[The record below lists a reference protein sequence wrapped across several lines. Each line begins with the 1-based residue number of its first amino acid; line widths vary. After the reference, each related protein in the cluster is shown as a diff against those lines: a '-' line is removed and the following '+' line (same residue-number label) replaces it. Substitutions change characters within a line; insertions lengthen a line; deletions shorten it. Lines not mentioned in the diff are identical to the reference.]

1 MIVKRKGG
9 YNHHAAQNTAG
20 TDVSRKAGSRKK
32 GSCKYQKNKQHGFCI
47 MSDIIQV
54 FQDKAFHLSFS
65 PFTYR
70 SRISSIVA
78 SSTMA
83 FL

>member
-32 GSCKYQKNKQHGFCI
+32 AAASTK
-47 MSDIIQV
+47 
-54 FQDKAFHLSFS
+54 
-65 PFTYR
+65 
-70 SRISSIVA
+70 RINSMDFA
-78 SSTMA
+78 
-83 FL
+83 